1 MDAAVGVGVWALQ
14 EQPVIGHHDVSGC
27 SQVHEEYFS
36 GDAAAA
42 AAVAAAAGAHIVV
55 VTSDRS
61 GSFCDHRAAG
71 HRGGKFSFPPTYG
84 EAGVCVCGEVG
95 SFPAS

>member
-1 MDAAVGVGVWALQ
+1 M
-14 EQPVIGHHDVSGC
+14 
-27 SQVHEEYFS
+27 HEEYFS

-71 HRGGKFSFPPTYG
+71 HRGGKFFYLVKFFAT
-84 EAGVCVCGEVG
+84 
-95 SFPAS
+95 